1 MMTRPRTQHPSRDR
15 GMTLLELLVVLA
27 LVALLGTLIVQGVG
41 FFLARFDTAQRV
53 ARGAAQAQMQQHW
66 FASSVEGMV
75 PYRQASYQ
83 FRGDAASLAGITIQP
98 LGAESGMPVAARWTI
113 EHRSSGSTVTYAE
126 EAAPTNA
133 GGSNWAILA
142 SEEPLAFQYA
152 GTDATWRDAWPPR
165 DSTERIPRLVR
176 MVGVDGVVWLA
187 ELDLF
192 PEPVANYRE
201 F

>member
-1 MMTRPRTQHPSRDR
+1 MNGPGTRHPPRYR

-41 FFLARFDTAQRV
+41 FFLSRFDTVQRV
-53 ARGAAQAQMQQHW
+53 ARDAAQAQMQQHW

-75 PYRQASYQ
+75 PYRQEAYQ
-83 FRGDAASLAGITIQP
+83 FNGDAASFAGITIQP
-98 LGAESGMPVAARWTI
+98 LGAESGMPAVVRWTI
-113 EHRSSGSTVTYAE
+113 ETDVRGSVVTYAE
-126 EAAPTNA
+126 DAAPTNA
-133 GGSNWAILA
+133 GGLTWAILA
-142 SEEPLAFQYA
+142 TPESLAFQYA
-152 GTDATWRDAWPPR
+152 GTDATWHDAWPPR
-165 DSTERIPRLVR
+165 DSTEHIPRLVR